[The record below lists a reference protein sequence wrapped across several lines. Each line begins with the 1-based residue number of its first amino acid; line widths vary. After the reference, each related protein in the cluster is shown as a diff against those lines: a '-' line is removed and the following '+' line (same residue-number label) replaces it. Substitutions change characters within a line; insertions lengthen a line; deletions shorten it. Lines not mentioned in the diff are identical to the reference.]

1 MLVSPRPPPACTHF
15 ACRAIPSEAG
25 LRRPPFAHTLHTLI
39 HCFSLFRFD
48 AFATKEERILLR
60 DKSTPM
66 GTVNTILTE
75 LEKHILNRI
84 EKGYKDKHMAVPA
97 RLRTTKLLANS
108 AHFSACQILPSSF
121 TFQAFRRG
129 ETVSGFASSLV
140 GRGRVSVR
148 PVLSGQKRY
157 AERGSASDSDREEI
171 DLLSG
176 SDDRDR

>member
-1 MLVSPRPPPACTHF
+1 MLVPPRPLPACTHF
-15 ACRAIPSEAG
+15 ACRTIPSEAG

-97 RLRTTKLLANS
+97 RLRSSKLLCNS
-108 AHFSACQILPSSF
+108 IHFSACQILPSSF

-129 ETVSGFASSLV
+129 ETPSGFASSLV
-140 GRGRVSVR
+140 
-148 PVLSGQKRY
+148 
-157 AERGSASDSDREEI
+157 
-171 DLLSG
+171 
-176 SDDRDR
+176 